1 MTQRLIHQGPGIS
14 FQLGYSLQMWRLRA
28 VTLPPRSL
36 CSDLLSRVG
45 NLNTGVHVGL
55 GPSTALPLLNRAG
68 SWLIP
73 LCQGG
78 MRMQR
83 NGLHPLCL
91 HWALLRGGR
100 QLLKDSSACPFP
112 LCLGGHYHLRA
123 HNPLDTGWRFVAKCP
138 HPSCILCKHLAVL
151 GCHALL
157 GLSASHELWLLQL
170 HSPPNKPVQGVLSLM
185 DLGSSP

>member
-55 GPSTALPLLNRAG
+55 GPSAALPLLNRAG

-112 LCLGGHYHLRA
+112 LCLRGHYRLVPITHWALA
-123 HNPLDTGWRFVAKCP
+123 GTSW
-138 HPSCILCKHLAVL
+138 PSALIPPASFASTWLSLAAMPCL
-151 GCHALL
+151 GC
-157 GLSASHELWLLQL
+157 QL
-170 HSPPNKPVQGVLSLM
+170 HTSSGCSSFTLPPTSLFR
-185 DLGSSP
+185 GFCP